1 MQQNAGS
8 KTCPKCGNVSPL
20 AVNTCPKCRYVF
32 AIVQQ
37 PIAQNPFPQSPQQV
51 TTAHAPNTT
60 TISPPAAQSPSA
72 GGEQRGWP
80 LILEP
85 QDATEWIAAWL
96 VNWIWLYFWV
106 ILLALCLSFATKL
119 TVVNFNEVLYL
130 ALLFSV
136 LATSPIYY
144 VLKLRRLLVHSA
156 IASRNRLN
164 DVGLWLGPL
173 IVLMLVAAYL
183 FFSPVGSINPVNW
196 NQNTTTSQPTI
207 NQQNSSFGN

>member
-1 MQQNAGS
+1 MQQNVGS

-37 PIAQNPFPQSPQQV
+37 PIAPNPFPQSPQSV
-51 TTAHAPNTT
+51 TPAHVPNAT
-60 TISPPAAQSPSA
+60 TISPASAQSPGS

-80 LILEP
+80 LVLEP
-85 QDATEWIAAWL
+85 QDVTEWIAAWL

-106 ILLALCLSFATKL
+106 ILLALGLSFATKL
-119 TVVNFNEVLYL
+119 PVVNFNEVLYL

-136 LATSPIYY
+136 FATSPIYY

-164 DVGLWLGPL
+164 DVGMWLGPL
-173 IVLMLVAAYL
+173 IVLMLVSAYL
-183 FFSPVGSINPVNW
+183 FFSPVGSVNPANW
-196 NQNTTTSQPTI
+196 NQNTSYSQPTTY
-207 NQQNSSFGN
+207 QRNSTVGN

>member
-1 MQQNAGS
+1 
-8 KTCPKCGNVSPL
+8 
-20 AVNTCPKCRYVF
+20 VNTCPKCRYVF

-37 PIAQNPFPQSPQQV
+37 PIAQNPFPQSPQSG
-51 TTAHAPNTT
+51 TPAPAPNQ
-60 TISPPAAQSPSA
+60 TISSPTTQAPNA

-85 QDATEWIAAWL
+85 QDVTEWIAAWL

-106 ILLALCLSFATKL
+106 ILLALGLSFAAKL

-144 VLKLRRLLVHSA
+144 VLKLRRLFVHSA
-156 IASRNRLN
+156 IASRNHLN
-164 DVGLWLGPL
+164 DVGVWLGPL
-173 IVLMLVAAYL
+173 IVLILVAVYL

-196 NQNTTTSQPTI
+196 NQNNISSQPTV